1 MNQCE
6 LIVRYIREHGSIT
19 THEAFFDLG
28 VSRLASRIHDLTEA
42 GYSFKKES
50 VRVRTRYG
58 DITTV
63 TRYRFK
69 GEEDEQS

>member
-6 LIVRYIREHGSIT
+6 MIVEYLKEHGSIT

-28 VSRLASRIHDLTEA
+28 ISRLASRIHDLTEA

-50 VRVRTRYG
+50 VKVTTRYG
-58 DITTV
+58 DKTYV

-69 GEEDEQS
+69 GVDDE